1 MKYDEASKM
10 GTGKAQVKRGMIA
23 NVHRS
28 PSPASGA
35 LPAEIARPRGGRPTK
50 QAAEELGQRIL
61 DTAARLFS
69 SQGFAA
75 TTMEQVAAEC
85 GAGKDTIYRR
95 YPSKAA
101 LFTAL
106 MDQLRTRV
114 MAEIDEAM
122 GEDGPPLE
130 RLRTY
135 ARTLLSINMRPEL
148 LALNRVALS
157 EAVPAGGVGTPTAAE
172 DPFMV
177 RFSNL
182 VRSAQAEG
190 LAVTGDPLF
199 IADQL
204 LYATSIKPMI
214 RAMLGDAQ
222 FTDLASQDLYFG
234 QAWDLAMAGIAQKSN
249 LLSSDH

>member
-1 MKYDEASKM
+1 M
-10 GTGKAQVKRGMIA
+10 GTGKAEVKRGMGA
-23 NVHRS
+23 NVSR
-28 PSPASGA
+28 PRGPASA
-35 LPAEIARPRGGRPTK
+35 DLAAKIARPRGGRPTK

-106 MDQLRTRV
+106 MDQLRAGV
-114 MAEIDEAM
+114 VAEIDEAM

-135 ARTLLSINMRPEL
+135 ARTLLSINMRSEL
-148 LALNRVALS
+148 LALNRVALA
-157 EAVPAGGVGTPTAAE
+157 EAVPAGGVGTPTTAE

-177 RFSNL
+177 RFAEL

-214 RAMLGDAQ
+214 RAMLGDTQ
-222 FTDLASQDLYFG
+222 FTDLAAQDLYFD
-234 QAWDLAMAGIAQKSN
+234 QAWDLVMAGIARKPRPR
-249 LLSSDH
+249 SSGH